1 MKMKL
6 AVALAVLFFA
16 SAVRADTLS
25 LCTPTESGC
34 SISYLAIPDGST
46 ITSETFIPPG
56 GSATGLWIVDYSF
69 ADGTGSASG
78 DANDAESGTIL
89 FTLPV
94 SSVTFGWV
102 GGNVFAVQAIGG
114 GTFVSC
120 FNEEDGCGSNSGVQT
135 LVGSAITGLTWDSHD
150 PGIGGIGSL
159 SYTLDSTDPPSAP
172 EPSALLLLGMGLA
185 GLIGLARKPQV

>member
-1 MKMKL
+1 MKIVL
-6 AVALAVLFFA
+6 AALAVLLFA
-16 SAVRADTLS
+16 GLAQADPL
-25 LCTPTESGC
+25 LLYDPNDPVVLV
-34 SISYLAIPDGST
+34 SILAIPDGST

-78 DANDAESGTIL
+78 DANDAESGTLL

-102 GGNVFAVQAIGG
+102 GGNVFGVQAIGG

-120 FNEEDGCGSNSGVQT
+120 F
-135 LVGSAITGLTWDSHD
+135 
-150 PGIGGIGSL
+150 
-159 SYTLDSTDPPSAP
+159 
-172 EPSALLLLGMGLA
+172 
-185 GLIGLARKPQV
+185 